1 MEKWDI
7 VAVIIALV
15 GLFGAIVAPIVKL
28 TRAITQLTFAVETME
43 KDVTALTAENR
54 AGHERIWDHQTEQDK
69 QIADH
74 ETRIRVMEEDKL

>member
-54 AGHERIWDHQTEQDK
+54 AGYERIWDHEAEQDK
-69 QIADH
+69 QLADH
-74 ETRIRVMEEDKL
+74 ETRIRVMEEDKQ